1 MSQWI
6 TIKDASILVNQS
18 VSTVRRMIKK
28 DPTILTK
35 LENSAN
41 GGFRMYLHKEAL
53 VTSFENS
60 FPDQKIEEA
69 ENLSPT
75 PTMGQASPAPVADNA
90 SAGGARDSQLG
101 KAERNS
107 QEVHELKIELERW
120 KCRADE
126 YKNRFEHELLERYRE
141 RKMFEQQN
149 ETKDALLGQLNV
161 RLKESADVLLNEQKR
176 AVELNERFTPRA
188 NDSVTEKSTASF
200 SWDILMIMGSGLL
213 LVTLI
218 AAFIY
223 IFT

>member
-6 TIKDASILVNQS
+6 TIKDASILVSQS

-35 LENSAN
+35 LENSPN
-41 GGFRMYLHKEAL
+41 GGFRMYLQKEAL
-53 VTSFENS
+53 VKSFEDN
-60 FPDQKIEEA
+60 FPDQQIIETEV
-69 ENLSPT
+69 LSN
-75 PTMGQASPAPVADNA
+75 TMGEASPAPSLDSV
-90 SAGGARDSQLG
+90 SAGGAGESNKG
-101 KAERNS
+101 KVERNNR
-107 QEVHELKIELERW
+107 EVHELKLELERW

-141 RKMFEQQN
+141 RKIFEQQN
-149 ETKDALLGQLNV
+149 ETKDALLGQLNL

-176 AVELNERFTPRA
+176 TVELNERFTPTA
-188 NDSVTEKSTASF
+188 NDSANEKSTASF
-200 SWDILMIMGSGLL
+200 SWDILMIIGSGIL

-218 AAFIY
+218 AAFVY

>member
-28 DPTILTK
+28 DPSILTK
-35 LENSAN
+35 LENSPN
-41 GGFRMYLHKEAL
+41 GGFRMYLQKDAL
-53 VTSFENS
+53 VKSFED
-60 FPDQKIEEA
+60 FYPDQPIVA
-69 ENLSPT
+69 SNNVT
-75 PTMGQASPAPVADNA
+75 MTMGEASPAPVIADD
-90 SAGGARDSQLG
+90 SAGGAGESQRG
-101 KAERNS
+101 KVERYN
-107 QEVHELKIELERW
+107 QDVHELKIELERW

-149 ETKDALLGQLNV
+149 ETKDALLGQLNN
-161 RLKESADVLLNEQKR
+161 RLKESADVLLSEQKR
-176 AVELNERFTPRA
+176 TVELNERFMPRA
-188 NDSVTEKSTASF
+188 NDSVNEKSTASF
-200 SWDILMIMGSGLL
+200 SWDILMIIGSGIL

>member
-28 DPTILTK
+28 DPSILTK
-35 LENSAN
+35 LENSPN
-41 GGFRMYLHKEAL
+41 GGFRMYLQKDAL
-53 VTSFENS
+53 VKSFEN
-60 FPDQKIEEA
+60 FYPELPIIESDGLSTTMAEA
-69 ENLSPT
+69 N
-75 PTMGQASPAPVADNA
+75 PAPILDTEF
-90 SAGGARDSQLG
+90 AGGAGESQRG
-101 KAERNS
+101 KVERYG
-107 QEVHELKIELERW
+107 QEVHELKLELERW

-141 RKMFEQQN
+141 RKMYEQQN
-149 ETKDALLGQLNV
+149 ETKDALLGQLNL
-161 RLKESADVLLNEQKR
+161 RLKESADVLLNEQKKM
-176 AVELNERFTPRA
+176 VELNERFTPRA
-188 NDSVTEKSTASF
+188 NDTVSSKSPASF
-200 SWDILMIMGSGLL
+200 SWDILMIIGSGIL